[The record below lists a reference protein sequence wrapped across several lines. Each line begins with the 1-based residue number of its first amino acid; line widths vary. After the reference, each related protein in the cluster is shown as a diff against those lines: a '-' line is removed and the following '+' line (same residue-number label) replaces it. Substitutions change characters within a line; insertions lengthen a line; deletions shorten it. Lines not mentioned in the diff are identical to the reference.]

1 MRVQRTGISLAP
13 DCRRVLLRPF
23 DPMPEERL
31 PRIIG
36 RILALDERGVESLLD
51 DIFTRFESR
60 HPRFRSYLLRRCE
73 RIRGHIPE
81 HEGTLTDRQ
90 KLLIGAYFT
99 LEYAFECAA
108 LFNPSIVWHP
118 DQTGLEPG
126 KRRFI
131 LSLRCTGEGHISSLG
146 FRTGTIDTNDQ
157 IELDHPGSHA
167 EVGELEL
174 DSYFERDLFIR
185 KLREIGAYTHVV
197 DEVLVGMAERFT
209 MRELEAHLAAASRGF
224 ADDELKL
231 HEFKPAASH
240 VLNLA
245 KSNYVVSFPKNQSV
259 SERILFPTAPTELH
273 GIEDARFVRF
283 VDDGGTVR
291 YYATYT
297 AYSGSAIVPQLI
309 ETEDFLSFNM
319 STLNGPE
326 IHNKGLA
333 MFPRKIDGKFAMLSR
348 QGNENIY
355 LMLSE
360 HSHFW
365 YTKREIVAPVEP
377 WELIQLGNC
386 GSPIE
391 TDRGW
396 LVLIHGVG
404 PMRTYSI
411 SAILL
416 DLEDPC
422 KVIGR
427 LHEPLLAQLPNA
439 TERDGYV
446 PNVVYSCGAIVNGDS
461 LVLPYAVSDYSSS
474 FAIIS
479 MPDLMQR
486 MIS

>member
-1 MRVQRTGISLAP
+1 MRIQRTGISLAP

-23 DPMPEERL
+23 DPMPEERF

-51 DIFTRFESR
+51 DIFDRFESR
-60 HPRFRSYLLRRCE
+60 HPRFRSYLLGRCE
-73 RIRGHIPE
+73 RIQSHVPE
-81 HEGTLTDRQ
+81 HQGTLTDRQ

-99 LEYAFECAA
+99 LEYAFECSA

-146 FRTGTIDTNDQ
+146 FRTGTIDTNNQ
-157 IELDHPGSHA
+157 IEMDQPGSHA
-167 EVGELEL
+167 EVGELVL
-174 DSYFERDLFIR
+174 DAYYERDLFTR
-185 KLREIGAYTHVV
+185 KLREIDAYTHVV
-197 DEVLVGMAERFT
+197 DDVLDGLAERFT
-209 MRELEAHLAAASRGF
+209 MRELQAHLAEASHRF
-224 ADDELKL
+224 ADDDPKL
-231 HEFKPAASH
+231 HEFKSAANH
-240 VLNLA
+240 ILTLA
-245 KSNYVVSFPKNQSV
+245 KSNYSVSFPLDQTL
-259 SERILFPTAPTELH
+259 SERIIFPTAPSELH

-283 VDDGGTVR
+283 EKNNGAVR

-297 AYSGSAIVPQLI
+297 AYSDNAIVPQLI
-309 ETEDFLSFNM
+309 ETEDFVSFNM

-326 IHNKGLA
+326 IHNKGIAL
-333 MFPRKIDGKFAMLSR
+333 FPRKIGGQYAMLSR

-377 WELIQLGNC
+377 WEFVQLGNC

-411 SAILL
+411 SAMLL

-427 LHEPLLAQLPNA
+427 LHEPLLVADA

-461 LVLPYAVSDYSSS
+461 LILPYAVSDYSSS
-474 FAIIS
+474 FAIVS
-479 MPDLMQR
+479 MPDLMDR
-486 MIS
+486 ITS